1 MITEGIVALIWATVA
16 SYFFFDGGH
25 EALGAPKGLA
35 TSAPEVVTIVADGW
49 LGKFGAVL
57 ALLGVVAAPI
67 TSGDTALR
75 SARLIIAD
83 VTKLAQKT
91 IKSRLL
97 ICVPL
102 FALTMLVLWF
112 NIADKDGFNVIWSYF
127 GWANQTLSVF
137 TLWTIT
143 VFLALSKK
151 PYIITM
157 IPAVFMT
164 GVCTTFLFISKN
176 SLGSLEVFSN
186 PVIGY
191 AVGAVS
197 MVCSVALFAMWLR
210 KQK

>member
-1 MITEGIVALIWATVA
+1 MNRPSTRFQ
-16 SYFFFDGGH
+16 S
-25 EALGAPKGLA
+25 
-35 TSAPEVVTIVADGW
+35 
-49 LGKFGAVL
+49 
-57 ALLGVVAAPI
+57 
-67 TSGDTALR
+67 
-75 SARLIIAD
+75 
-83 VTKLAQKT
+83 
-91 IKSRLL
+91 
-97 ICVPL
+97 
-102 FALTMLVLWF
+102 
-112 NIADKDGFNVIWSYF
+112 ADKDGFNVIWSYF

-197 MVCSVALFAMWLR
+197 VVCSVALFAMWLR